1 MLDVARKK
9 PVTSI
14 KQTASEGIFH
24 GTPRN
29 TNKAT
34 KNNCMN
40 RPDKSD
46 SMALKVGPK
55 ASSAGGSVQRKET
68 PESGGQSCY
77 RAVCQIP
84 PIGQFHATPR
94 MVFSTAR
101 SLEASSRAR
110 CRRRQLYHQQ
120 KPDCGPSQV
129 TKVDTPNCH
138 VVQHKQ
144 TRGDLRYVYR
154 EHDQARD
161 WDPSAKKNG
170 TDPSFERIKYVYKST
185 DDTVEPL
192 RIEDLED
199 KIGRLTIALEDR
211 PLRAV
216 SPGVE
221 EAYMRGEPLTPPEIE
236 FSEYS
241 EEDDYWA
248 WDQNTQLFR
257 HWDEDLGE
265 WVSFPE
271 RFD

>member
-1 MLDVARKK
+1 
-9 PVTSI
+9 
-14 KQTASEGIFH
+14 
-24 GTPRN
+24 
-29 TNKAT
+29 
-34 KNNCMN
+34 
-40 RPDKSD
+40 
-46 SMALKVGPK
+46 MALKVVPE
-55 ASSAGGSVQRKET
+55 ASSAGGSMQRKET
-68 PESGGQSCY
+68 PESGGRTCY

-84 PIGQFHATPR
+84 SIGQFHATPR
-94 MVFSTAR
+94 MVFSTGR

-120 KPDCGPSQV
+120 KPDCGKSQV

-144 TRGDLRYVYR
+144 TRGDLRHVYR
-154 EHDQARD
+154 EHDQT
-161 WDPSAKKNG
+161 WDRGLPAKKNG
-170 TDPSFERIKYVYKST
+170 TDPNLERIKYVYKSNDQT
-185 DDTVEPL
+185 SERL
-192 RIEDLED
+192 AIKDLED
-199 KIGRLTIALEDR
+199 KLGFLAIALEDR

-241 EEDDYWA
+241 GEDDYWA
-248 WDQNTQLFR
+248 WDQETQVFR
-257 HWDEDLGE
+257 HWDEDLRE